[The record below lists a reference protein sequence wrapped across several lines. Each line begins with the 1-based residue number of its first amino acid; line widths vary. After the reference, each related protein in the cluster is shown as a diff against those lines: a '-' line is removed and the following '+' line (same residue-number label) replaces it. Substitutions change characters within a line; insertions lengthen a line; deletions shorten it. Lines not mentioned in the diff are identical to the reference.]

1 MFRLFATTAA
11 IAALVAP
18 PAYAADVSESGFYLG
33 ANAGVSRADTRKN
46 DFDQVLVDT
55 FDFFG
60 VPFSDGTSSLDDRDT
75 TYEFTV
81 GYRVDSWLAVEAMYL
96 DLGDV
101 KYQADG
107 LISGSPASLGVDV
120 ERAGLGLSALVIVPL
135 DKVDLFARAGVFYAD
150 SDFTASGSFDGESES
165 VSRSDSTEEFFWGL
179 GGTYQFAD
187 RWSARLEYRT
197 FDKVGDSS
205 SPIVADVNTLTLGIV
220 YSFSR

>member
-1 MFRLFATTAA
+1 MSRLFATTAA

-46 DFDQVLVDT
+46 DFDQALVDAL
-55 FDFFG
+55 DLVG
-60 VPFSDGTSSLDDRDT
+60 VPFSGTSSLDDRDT

-96 DLGDV
+96 DLGEV

-107 LISGSPASLGVDV
+107 EIARVPGSFGVDL

-135 DKVDLFARAGVFYAD
+135 DNVDLFARAGVFYAD
-150 SDFTASGSFDGESES
+150 TDYTVSASFEGESES
-165 VSRSDSTEEFFWGL
+165 VSLSDSTEEFFWGL

-197 FDKVGDSS
+197 FDKVGDSNS
-205 SPIVADVNTLTLGIV
+205 SIEADVNTLTLGIV
-220 YSFSR
+220 YNFSRQ

>member
-1 MFRLFATTAA
+1 MARSACGTPPRMRRHQTCRDSRRIMSRLFATTAA

-18 PAYAADVSESGFYLG
+18 PAYAADGSESGFYLG

-46 DFDQVLVDT
+46 DFDQAVVDALDLV
-55 FDFFG
+55 G
-60 VPFSDGTSSLDDRDT
+60 LPFSGTSSLDDRDT

-96 DLGDV
+96 DLGEV

-107 LISGSPASLGVDV
+107 EITSGVPASAGVDL

-150 SDFTASGSFDGESES
+150 TDYTVS
-165 VSRSDSTEEFFWGL
+165 VS
-179 GGTYQFAD
+179 AD
-187 RWSARLEYRT
+187 RGIRKRKPFGQHGGVL
-197 FDKVGDSS
+197 
-205 SPIVADVNTLTLGIV
+205 LGAWRHLSV
-220 YSFSR
+220 CRSLVRPPRVSNF